1 MKWQEFFYTDLL
13 GKWMQSSMQHWWK
26 SIASFVMFSFLVQ
39 LSVPMQE
46 ILVYSILDIFQFK
59 LVNVMKY
66 NTVEL

>member
-1 MKWQEFFYTDLL
+1 
-13 GKWMQSSMQHWWK
+13 
-26 SIASFVMFSFLVQ
+26 
-39 LSVPMQE
+39 MQE